1 MLNNTPIAFF
11 TKVVVQLHCDCN
23 TSVLAA
29 RTTYADNKLAFALFE
44 IERTYVND
52 LLEQGELKELAGL
65 LYFTDGKGRY
75 PAKRPDYRTAFLFLE
90 DYDEAAVPPW
100 AMRLLLEKEEFLN

>member
-1 MLNNTPIAFF
+1 MEAFLRDF
-11 TKVVVQLHCDCN
+11 TLLGGGGTDF
-23 TSVLAA
+23 
-29 RTTYADNKLAFALFE
+29 RPAFS
-44 IERTYVND
+44 YVND

-100 AMRLLLEKEEFLN
+100 GMRLLLEKEEFLN

>member
-1 MLNNTPIAFF
+1 MLGVIY
-11 TKVVVQLHCDCN
+11 L
-23 TSVLAA
+23 VLCM
-29 RTTYADNKLAFALFE
+29 L
-44 IERTYVND
+44 I
-52 LLEQGELKELAGL
+52 GKELAGL

>member
-1 MLNNTPIAFF
+1 MIENAMQLKEYMSHFTVKGGGGTDFRPAF
-11 TKVVVQLHCDCN
+11 
-23 TSVLAA
+23 S
-29 RTTYADNKLAFALFE
+29 
-44 IERTYVND
+44 YVND

>member
-1 MLNNTPIAFF
+1 MEAFLRDF
-11 TKVVVQLHCDCN
+11 TLLGGGGTDF
-23 TSVLAA
+23 
-29 RTTYADNKLAFALFE
+29 RPAFS
-44 IERTYVND
+44 YVND

-100 AMRLLLEKEEFLN
+100 TMRLLLEKEEFLN

>member
-1 MLNNTPIAFF
+1 MWYEAMQRSRVSRRWRHFLGTLHSLAGRHGFRPAF
-11 TKVVVQLHCDCN
+11 
-23 TSVLAA
+23 S
-29 RTTYADNKLAFALFE
+29 
-44 IERTYVND
+44 YVND

>member
-1 MLNNTPIAFF
+1 MWYEAMQKITGEQEMEAFLRDF
-11 TKVVVQLHCDCN
+11 TLLGGGGTDF
-23 TSVLAA
+23 
-29 RTTYADNKLAFALFE
+29 RPAFS
-44 IERTYVND
+44 YVND

-100 AMRLLLEKEEFLN
+100 AMRLCSRKRNF

>member
-1 MLNNTPIAFF
+1 MSALLIHPIPSLIFITFRSTNNSRVKLSDIKKTPANGPAF
-11 TKVVVQLHCDCN
+11 
-23 TSVLAA
+23 S
-29 RTTYADNKLAFALFE
+29 
-44 IERTYVND
+44 YVND